1 MRHAQEAGLTGP
13 AARGVESFVRLL
25 DEIGL
30 LAADEANGPGD
41 LLQAVMDG
49 SGYLAELEAE
59 MEGSV
64 EAAGRLENIGEMI
77 GSAREFTR
85 VDEFLEQVALVAD
98 TDELDD
104 DDKVVLM
111 TLHSAKGLEYPV
123 VFLVGMEEGLFP
135 NSRALTEPTRP
146 Y

>member
-1 MRHAQEAGLTGP
+1 MLAQPVDASHRHVLGQMVLLVVGRFDGGRVLDQP
-13 AARGVESFVRLL
+13 RFPLRRFARE
-25 DEIGL
+25 
-30 LAADEANGPGD
+30 
-41 LLQAVMDG
+41 
-49 SGYLAELEAE
+49 EAE

-123 VFLVGMEEGLFP
+123 VFLVGMEEGLRRGSYASFRL
-135 NSRALTEPTRP
+135 SRPSTG
-146 Y
+146 